1 MIGRKDAIEELTRA
15 YESTQSELV
24 AIYGRRR
31 VGKTYLVN
39 EVFGRKFSFHHSG
52 LKGGNKAQQL
62 KQFRLSLRQQGH
74 SHCPALHDWQDAFFE
89 LGNFLASLPDAR
101 KVVFIDEM
109 PWMDTFRSDFM
120 MAFEG
125 FWNGWV
131 SFRKDIL
138 VVICGSATS
147 WIINKVLHNKAGLHN
162 RVSARI
168 RLMPFTLRECE
179 EYVQER
185 GLGFDR
191 VQMLECYMAF
201 GGVAYYWSLLRKGKS
216 AEQNINDLFFGRQDG
231 LKDEFDELYSSLF
244 NNSEPYKAIVMKLR
258 ERASGMQ
265 RDDLLKSLGKVSGG
279 DLTRRLA
286 ELEECGFV
294 RSYQNGSRSKN
305 GSIYQLI
312 DNFTLFYFTFLEG
325 LRDSS
330 SDYWTQR
337 VSPSQKSNWRG
348 RSFERVC
355 LEHVDSIKSALGISG
370 VSSEEYAWQARA
382 KSDEETGAQIDL
394 LIDRNDGVV
403 NVCEMKYSTT
413 PYVIE
418 KDEAEK
424 LTNRIEMFRKRTG
437 TKKILHL
444 TLVTPHGIEH
454 KGHWGIVQSQ
464 IVLSD
469 LFR

>member
-1 MIGRKDAIEELTRA
+1 
-15 YESTQSELV
+15 
-24 AIYGRRR
+24 
-31 VGKTYLVN
+31 
-39 EVFGRKFSFHHSG
+39 
-52 LKGGNKAQQL
+52 
-62 KQFRLSLRQQGH
+62 
-74 SHCPALHDWQDAFFE
+74 
-89 LGNFLASLPDAR
+89 
-101 KVVFIDEM
+101 
-109 PWMDTFRSDFM
+109 
-120 MAFEG
+120 
-125 FWNGWV
+125 
-131 SFRKDIL
+131 
-138 VVICGSATS
+138 
-147 WIINKVLHNKAGLHN
+147 
-162 RVSARI
+162 
-168 RLMPFTLRECE
+168 MPFTLRECE